1 MRPKILSLVLALSAA
16 APLSF
21 AQTYSECNPLENTN
35 CPSDIALSSDSYT
48 HDFRSGADKST
59 WSETSEAITYTS
71 AGAQFTISE
80 SGQAPTIESSWYI
93 FFGSVSVVLKA
104 APGVGIVSSVVLES
118 DDLDEIDWEWLG
130 GANQEVESNYFGK
143 GNTTAYD
150 RAIYLPMEDTRDAF
164 HNYTV
169 LWTSDFVEWIIDGS
183 VVRTLNYADAVNGKN
198 FPQTPMRLKIG
209 TWAGGDSNN
218 DAGTIGWAGGHTD
231 YSQGPFTMTLESV
244 SVVNYSPADSY
255 SYSDTTGA
263 WRSIAVSG
271 GTVNSNEGGYASAPS
286 SSSSSS
292 SGSSGSGTTTG
303 SGMWWTA
310 SAAAVRAS
318 SAAAPALSSAMGVTK
333 AAVVALTAAL
343 ALLVST

>member
-1 MRPKILSLVLALSAA
+1 MRHKILFLVFALSAA
-16 APLSF
+16 SLSF
-21 AQTYSECNPLENTN
+21 AQTYSECNPLEKTN
-35 CPSDIALSSDSYT
+35 CPSDTALSANSYT
-48 HDFRSGADKST
+48 RDFRSGADKST

-93 FFGSVSVVLKA
+93 FFGAVSVVLKA

-150 RAIYLPMEDTRDAF
+150 RAIYLPMDDTRDTF
-164 HNYTV
+164 HNYTIH
-169 LWTSDFVEWIIDGS
+169 WTSDYILWIIDGS

-209 TWAGGDSNN
+209 TWAGGDSSN

-286 SSSSSS
+286 SSSS
-292 SGSSGSGTTTG
+292 GSSGSGTTTG
-303 SGMWWTA
+303 TGMWWTA

-318 SAAAPALSSAMGVTK
+318 SAAPTISSGMSATK
-333 AAVVALTAAL
+333 AVFVAFATAL
-343 ALLVST
+343 AFLLST